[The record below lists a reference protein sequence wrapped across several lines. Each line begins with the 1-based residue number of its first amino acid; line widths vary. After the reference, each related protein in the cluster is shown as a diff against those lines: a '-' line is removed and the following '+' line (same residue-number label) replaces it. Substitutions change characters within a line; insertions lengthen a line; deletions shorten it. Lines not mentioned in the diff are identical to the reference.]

1 MGLLRQ
7 TGTPGVRHSGLSH
20 CVRRTEAAR
29 EFLVPSEVGRQ
40 GVLDELATTDVRVE
54 CGADVHVEVTVA
66 ERKS

>member
-1 MGLLRQ
+1 M
-7 TGTPGVRHSGLSH
+7 RHSGLSRS
-20 CVRRTEAAR
+20 VRHTEAAR

-66 ERKS
+66 ERQS